1 MKSENALVPFKG
13 EGPEFG
19 DGISWLGTLPEEQG
33 RFIQKCIDSVVSLS
47 QGSYR
52 PFFQNCGLYAV
63 GSSLQGPYN
72 DVDIVL
78 VGLDFRAVI
87 EYDKVFLMDPEA
99 LIAEKVVIPPCK
111 FEILSEEGEE
121 PMVLRPASHNPES
134 IDYITFMGIEYKGVN
149 YDYNL
154 HRLAGDALTMES
166 FCAKRG
172 KPSNLVKEL
181 KDHVGKSMQAATT
194 RLENPFEQYFHD
206 DAWFLVTRFGT
217 FPLDPESSVSVPVPQ
232 EFKLPHPPIDFIFHA
247 ENLHPSAWKEHQR
260 RYNLPFVALYEW
272 PMANMNVEQ
281 RSIITDL
288 PHPEFIDPKGTERV
302 KWNMYFPYLRDP
314 PIFVENENTD

>member
-1 MKSENALVPFKG
+1 MTSENALVPFHE
-13 EGPEFG
+13 EGPRPE
-19 DGISWLGTLPEEQG
+19 DGIAWLSTLPEGEG
-33 RFIQKCIDSVVSLS
+33 RFIQRCTDSVVSFS

-52 PFFQNCGLYAV
+52 NFFQNCGLYAV
-63 GSSLQGPYN
+63 GSSLRGAHN

-99 LIAEKVVIPPCK
+99 LIAEKVVVPPYK

-121 PMVLRPASHNPES
+121 PMVLRPASHNTES
-134 IDYITFMGIEYKGVN
+134 IDSITFMGIEHGGVK
-149 YDYNL
+149 YDYDL
-154 HRLAGDALTMES
+154 HRLAGDSLTMES

-172 KPSNLVKEL
+172 KLSNLVTDL

-194 RLENPFEQYFHD
+194 RLDDPFEQYFHED
-206 DAWFLVTRFGT
+206 SWFLVTRFGI

-247 ENLHPSAWKEHQR
+247 ENLHPAAWKEHQR

-281 RSIITDL
+281 RLTLTDL
-288 PHPEFIDPKGTERV
+288 PQPEFIDPKGTERV
-302 KWNMYFPYLRDP
+302 KCNIYFPYLGDP
-314 PIFVENENTD
+314 PIFVEKKNPV